1 MKIIVDAFGGDNAP
15 QQILLGCAQAR
26 ESLGIDI
33 VLAGD
38 KARLEAC
45 AKELDLT
52 QQLAKMEILPCG
64 QLLTMEDEP
73 TSVIR
78 EKSDSSMAVGL
89 RALAQ
94 GQGDAFASAGN
105 SGALVVGATTIV
117 KRVRG
122 VKRVSFA
129 PIMPG
134 MDGFFMLIDG
144 GANVDC
150 RPEMLLQFGVMGS
163 AYMKNVMGIEKPRV
177 ALANVGTEEH
187 KGDQL
192 RQEALALLKACPD
205 IHFVGNLEARDIPY
219 NKADV
224 VVADGFTGNMILKL
238 YEGVAMALMDK
249 IKGVFLGSLK
259 GKLAAAMVYSDLKK
273 MKKELDYNEYGGA
286 PIMGCSKPVFKIH
299 GSAKASTVESA
310 LRLSHGERHSG
321 GRERPSILADVFE
334 STTAAIYL
342 DSGSLEEAKKFILRF
357 IAPAAKAQSVKP
369 FKDYKTTLQEIIQ
382 QNPEEKLEYVVT
394 GESGPDHDKHFTVE
408 VHLNSNVIGK
418 GGGRSKKEAEQ
429 QAARE
434 ALELMGY

>member
-105 SGALVVGATTIV
+105 SGALVVGATTLV

-238 YEGVAMALMDK
+238 YEGV
-249 IKGVFLGSLK
+249 
-259 GKLAAAMVYSDLKK
+259 KK

-310 LRLSHGERHSG
+310 LRLAR
-321 GRERPSILADVFE
+321 D
-334 STTAAIYL
+334 Y
-342 DSGSLEEAKKFILRF
+342 
-357 IAPAAKAQSVKP
+357 AQSG
-369 FKDYKTTLQEIIQ
+369 IIAQ
-382 QNPEEKLEYVVT
+382 I
-394 GESGPDHDKHFTVE
+394 GEAV
-408 VHLNSNVIGK
+408 GK
-418 GGGRSKKEAEQ
+418 KS
-429 QAARE
+429 
-434 ALELMGY
+434 